1 VATPAT
7 VHTQIVSGTLDPIYL
22 VLGDDEHE
30 KAELATEFEDVVEA
44 ELRAFNVGRF
54 HGGDDSLRTILDAAR
69 TLPMMAPRRLVVMLR
84 AERVLEPTRE
94 SAAAIRDADALMAY
108 IEHPPSHATLV
119 LVASRLDERR
129 RVTKR
134 LLAKATVVRCGG
146 LETVHDA
153 ERWIRSRMKA
163 EHRRISSEGARVLGE
178 RIGPDIVR
186 LRDAVERLML
196 FSPDDS
202 EISADDVT
210 EVVGPGAAH
219 DDWAVTRA
227 IEHGAADVALRELG
241 LTLESGAVPYMVLG
255 QLAWVAR
262 SRVPAGRTAAAIE
275 AVFRTDL
282 ALKQSGGEPR
292 VLLERL
298 VVDLCGTGAQ
308 AGSRR
313 RR

>member
-1 VATPAT
+1 MVTPAA
-7 VHTQIVSGTLDPIYL
+7 VHAHIVSGTLDPIYL

-30 KAELATEFEDVVEA
+30 KTELAAEFEEVVDE
-44 ELRAFNVGRF
+44 ELRAFNVERF
-54 HGGDDSLRTILDAAR
+54 HGGDVSLRTVLDAAL
-69 TLPMMAPRRLVVMLR
+69 TLPMMAPRRLIIALR
-84 AERVLEPTRE
+84 AERMLEPKRE
-94 SAAAIRDADALMAY
+94 SDSATRDGDALLAFVQN
-108 IEHPPSHATLV
+108 PPPHATLV
-119 LVASRLDERR
+119 LVAGRLDERR

-134 LLAKATVVRCGG
+134 LLAKATVVRCGV
-146 LETVHDA
+146 LETVRDA
-153 ERWIRSRMKA
+153 QRWIRSRMRA
-163 EHRRISSEGARVLGE
+163 EGRGISSDAVGVLSE

-186 LRDAVERLML
+186 LRDAVERLIL
-196 FSPDDS
+196 FSADEP
-202 EISADDVT
+202 EISASDVT
-210 EVVGPGAAH
+210 TVVGPAVAQ

-262 SRVPAGRTAAAIE
+262 SRVPAGRTAAAIA
-275 AVFRTDL
+275 AVFRTDR

-298 VVDLCGTGAQ
+298 VVDLCGTGPP

-313 RR
+313 R